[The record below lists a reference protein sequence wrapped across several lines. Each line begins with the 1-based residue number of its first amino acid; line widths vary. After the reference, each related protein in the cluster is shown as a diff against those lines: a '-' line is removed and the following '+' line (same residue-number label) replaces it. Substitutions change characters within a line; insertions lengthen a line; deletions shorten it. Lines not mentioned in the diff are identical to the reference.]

1 MAKLIRSNTEV
12 SEGNKAVMSDS
23 EEKDGQ
29 NVPQIKGAL
38 LQAKGL
44 TVHNPAGENLLSDIS
59 FHIEPGELVSL
70 SGLSFTGKS
79 LLLKS
84 LSGLMKPARGEIL
97 IDGIDL
103 YTNLKAFR
111 SSIGYVPAEFAFQE
125 NLTVGEILEAEAS
138 LRLPRRTSSQDR
150 KQRVLSSLET
160 AGLAKDSDQRVR
172 KLGRIERRRLGI
184 AVELIANP
192 GILLVDEIV
201 GQLTPFEEVQITILL
216 RELSRQGLT
225 VIQVDQRSRSAGLSD
240 KVIFLAPGGLLAWF
254 GPPEEAFIYLRNLV
268 PRGVVKDL
276 FGLREALEILGNPQI
291 QQGIEWAKRFKN
303 DPAYQKYVDDPIHS
317 RYPDLMLQTRPLLRL
332 RLRNSSQE
340 KLPPPII
347 PRASGFQKMILL
359 IRREFR
365 LLLREKRWLSM
376 LVIPPL
382 IALVDFVLSPATV
395 SNPAL
400 APIVFGLA
408 LFLVLLTSA
417 LLTENEIFK
426 ERVVYQRETR
436 TSSLSIPYILSKVG
450 LVGLLAIYQ
459 GLVWTIIHFA
469 AAGPAAGLQF
479 LPYGVTIGL
488 IAFIGGILGLIASAL
503 SRKATSI
510 TIWVL
515 GLTLPQ
521 LVFSGSIVPLVNLN
535 FPFNLLSGI
544 NPSRYALESLLAISG
559 NGVVTNA
566 SLLSYWSILAIMS
579 LGLIVLLVGIQ
590 QRATST
596 RP

>member
-1 MAKLIRSNTEV
+1 
-12 SEGNKAVMSDS
+12 
-23 EEKDGQ
+23 
-29 NVPQIKGAL
+29 
-38 LQAKGL
+38 
-44 TVHNPAGENLLSDIS
+44 
-59 FHIEPGELVSL
+59 
-70 SGLSFTGKS
+70 
-79 LLLKS
+79 
-84 LSGLMKPARGEIL
+84 
-97 IDGIDL
+97 
-103 YTNLKAFR
+103 
-111 SSIGYVPAEFAFQE
+111 
-125 NLTVGEILEAEAS
+125 
-138 LRLPRRTSSQDR
+138 
-150 KQRVLSSLET
+150 
-160 AGLAKDSDQRVR
+160 
-172 KLGRIERRRLGI
+172 
-184 AVELIANP
+184 
-192 GILLVDEIV
+192 
-201 GQLTPFEEVQITILL
+201 
-216 RELSRQGLT
+216 
-225 VIQVDQRSRSAGLSD
+225 
-240 KVIFLAPGGLLAWF
+240 
-254 GPPEEAFIYLRNLV
+254 
-268 PRGVVKDL
+268 
-276 FGLREALEILGNPQI
+276 
-291 QQGIEWAKRFKN
+291 
-303 DPAYQKYVDDPIHS
+303 
-317 RYPDLMLQTRPLLRL
+317 
-332 RLRNSSQE
+332 
-340 KLPPPII
+340 
-347 PRASGFQKMILL
+347 
-359 IRREFR
+359 

-469 AAGPAAGLQF
+469 AAGPAAGLQL
-479 LPYGVTIGL
+479 LPYGITIGL

-521 LVFSGSIVPLVNLN
+521 LVFSGSIVPLVNLKL
-535 FPFNLLSGI
+535 PFNLLSGI